1 MNEAEYLEYA
11 RLVDEAISL
20 RLSTFLN
27 RLVLEIDKEMMDL
40 LKEDIPPAFLKAF
53 EEEG

>member
-1 MNEAEYLEYA
+1 MNEEDWDCMERIEEAERELLLALEKGLA
-11 RLVDEAISL
+11 
-20 RLSTFLN
+20 LN
-27 RLVLEIDKEMMDL
+27 IDKEMMGL